1 MTFFSLVQQVNI
13 NEKIKNDPDGAYQ
26 IGIVI
31 GSYLPLVILVGIAYL
46 LYYRAKKR
54 KDNE

>member
-13 NEKIKNDPDGAYQ
+13 DKKIKSDPNGAYQ

-31 GSYLPLVILVGIAYL
+31 GSYLPLLILVAIAYW